1 MTIQSITTGP
11 YSPRPLW
18 SPGRRQPEA
27 RRVGRCEGYR
37 HRGRTQWI
45 DRRQVAQGGGA
56 DRGSFPGSP
65 LPSVWDACQCK
76 LGQIIADLDGIFIHT
91 IVLPPDMPGEAY
103 TIRDVTEH
111 HDVLSPTLTV
121 QAEPF
126 PRKEAGRV
134 NATKM
139 MACLCRC
146 RPMHP
151 VLSREAC
158 RNPKHNLPLRKRPF
172 PAPIPFPWS
181 F

>member
-1 MTIQSITTGP
+1 MVTDLQICSLSDHPEGSAGNAAFPDAAPINATGWSNDNSVNYDRALFSSTII
-11 YSPRPLW
+11 W

-103 TIRDVTEH
+103 TISDVTEH

-121 QAEPF
+121 
-126 PRKEAGRV
+126 
-134 NATKM
+134 
-139 MACLCRC
+139 
-146 RPMHP
+146 
-151 VLSREAC
+151 
-158 RNPKHNLPLRKRPF
+158 
-172 PAPIPFPWS
+172 
-181 F
+181 